1 MNSNST
7 AILDVLTNGV
17 GAMIILAV
25 LFVTKVGE
33 QANPLTPL
41 AGTQVGSNT
50 CDFLVLEVTHAMQ
63 RRHATQLRVT
73 SSPETVPVWTWM
85 PQSDPVAKVFD
96 RFPGGFVSVGDQSLG
111 DFTVGLPLTQA
122 VTNVEL
128 TTDISDGLP
137 GWPEELQVRAYL
149 MGSTLSQ
156 AATADPSDVRLRSM
170 FDRPASPGTQSP
182 WSVWTPLPAKMLHR
196 YGAARFSLDIVQLH
210 GGCA

>member
-33 QANPLTPL
+33 QAAPSTPL
-41 AGTQVGSNT
+41 AGTHDGTDV

-63 RRHATQLRVT
+63 RPHTTQLRVT
-73 SSPETVPVWTWM
+73 SSSAAVPAWTWV
-85 PQSDPVAKVFD
+85 PSESPDKVFA
-96 RFPGGFVSVGDQSLG
+96 RFPGGFVSVGDTILG
-111 DFTVGLPLTQA
+111 NFTVGLPLTQA

-128 TTDISDGLP
+128 TTDISEGLP

-149 MGSTLSQ
+149 MGSTLAS
-156 AATADPSDVRLRSM
+156 AATGDPSDVRLRSM
-170 FDRPASPGTQSP
+170 LDRTTSPGTQSP

-196 YGAARFSLDIVQLH
+196 YGAARFTLDVGQLH